1 MRHAHSTSVSKGG
14 VWTVDAGGARAVEGV
29 VNVEQVEAW
38 HSEVWTSAVMLSHCI
53 NIRDV
58 RSSIEMVS
66 TSKLGRAMMQRRR
79 VVWAWKSNWYLCIV
93 GVTAFVP
100 ARFQASI
107 KLAAYS
113 IKGSLF
119 CAQRKKVHST
129 RSLYPLAMNQ
139 ALTFFSNISQVGK
152 TRNSFLYSTLWAIS
166 RISSH

>member
-14 VWTVDAGGARAVEGV
+14 VWTVNAGGARAVEGV
-29 VNVEQVEAW
+29 LNVEQVEAW

-113 IKGSLF
+113 RKSPLCTEKKCPQHKEFVSLGHKPGSDLLLKHFPSQQDKKFLPLF
-119 CAQRKKVHST
+119 YFMGNKQDK
-129 RSLYPLAMNQ
+129 
-139 ALTFFSNISQVGK
+139 
-152 TRNSFLYSTLWAIS
+152 
-166 RISSH
+166 